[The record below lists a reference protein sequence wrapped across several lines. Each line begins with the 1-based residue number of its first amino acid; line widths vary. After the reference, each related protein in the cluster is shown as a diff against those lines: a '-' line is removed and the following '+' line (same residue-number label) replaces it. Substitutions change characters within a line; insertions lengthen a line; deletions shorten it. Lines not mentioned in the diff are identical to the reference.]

1 MLWSLRRTLGSRKSV
16 SLMAF
21 WLTVAAGASS
31 VSAAI
36 PANPEERQAAV
47 AKHLEFGEFGRALKL
62 AKLAAN
68 PAEKSTLLAMVA
80 DAQVRAGDANSASG
94 SIRQMT
100 DETQQQQARRNVTG
114 QRALA
119 GGAQADFGPLMQL
132 IQEETSGGWETTGE
146 GNGTISSFDQGVR
159 VDPTGVML
167 KVSKEEQT
175 GRLKDLGAKARAA
188 VLNEELAQATDMRV
202 ISLKRLERAVAARLS
217 EGKPIPESMQ
227 LMGGLTQVTHMFLYP
242 QDGDIVLAGKA
253 EAWKYNDAGVPVGTE
268 TGKPVARLDDFVD
281 VLRAFSTNEQRHFS
295 CSINPRQE
303 GLKKLKDFVE
313 RSSKSPLAAGSGVR
327 NFATQAQ
334 QQLGRQDI
342 VYSGIDPES
351 RVARVI
357 IEADYRMKLVGI
369 GRYPEAKIPSVFD
382 LFTAEEQKSGKLDA
396 LRWWLTMKYDS
407 VLHSKDGNGFEFV
420 GSSVLC
426 QSENQL
432 LNDLGQQVQTG
443 QSEGANR
450 LFAEKFTEK
459 YDELAKYDLVF
470 ADLKN
475 VFDLSLVAS
484 LMHNQGAARKV
495 GFNYGVFA
503 ADGAYQT
510 AKFEVPR
517 EVESVVNHRVYRGRD
532 VVVQVAGGVRADLGA
547 VINDQTVFKNA
558 AKVETTADQVHAK
571 SELPARRWWWD
582 AK

>member
-1 MLWSLRRTLGSRKSV
+1 MLWSMRRTFNSRKSA
-16 SLMAF
+16 SLIAFLMA
-21 WLTVAAGASS
+21 VAVGAAP
-31 VSAAI
+31 VLAAA
-36 PANPEERQAAV
+36 PVNPEQRQQAI

-62 AKLAAN
+62 AKLAQD
-68 PAEKSTLLAMVA
+68 PTEKSALLAMVA
-80 DAQVRAGDANSASG
+80 DAQVKAGDASSATG

-100 DETQQQQARRNVTG
+100 DQTQQQQSRRDVTG
-114 QRALA
+114 QRALQ
-119 GGAQADFGPLMQL
+119 GGAQADFTALIAL
-132 IQEETSGGWETTGE
+132 IQEETSGGWEQNGDGT
-146 GNGTISSFDQGVR
+146 GTISSFDQGVR
-159 VDPTGVML
+159 VDPTGIML

-188 VLNEELAQATDMRV
+188 VLNEELAQASDMRV
-202 ISLKRLERAVAARLS
+202 LSLKRLEQAVAGRMA

-227 LMGGLTQVTHMFLYP
+227 LMGGMTQVTHVFFYP
-242 QDGDIVLAGKA
+242 QDSDIVLAGKA
-253 EAWKYNDAGVPVGTE
+253 EAWKYNDAGIPVGVE
-268 TGKPVARLDDFVD
+268 SGKPISRLDDFVD
-281 VLRAFSTNEQRHFS
+281 VLRAFASNEQRHFS

-313 RSSKSPLAAGSGVR
+313 RSSKSPLAAGNGVR
-327 NFATQAQ
+327 NFVTQAQ

-396 LRWWLTMKYDS
+396 LRWWLTMKYDA

-420 GSSVLC
+420 GSTVLC

-432 LNDLGQQVQTG
+432 LNDLGQQVPTG

-459 YDELAKYDLVF
+459 YAELAKYDLVF
-470 ADLKN
+470 ADLQN

-484 LMHNQGAARKV
+484 LIHNQGGARKV
-495 GFNYGVFA
+495 GLNYGVFA
-503 ADGAYQT
+503 VDGAYQT
-510 AKFEVPR
+510 AKHEVPR
-517 EVESVVNHRVYRGRD
+517 EVDSVVNHRVYRGRD
-532 VVVQVAGGVRADLGA
+532 IVVQVAGGVRADLGA
-547 VINDQTVFKNA
+547 VINDQNIFRNA
-558 AKVETTADQVHAK
+558 AKVGATADQAQAK

-582 AK
+582 VK